1 MMLAWIRLLRLPNH
15 ATAVADVLAGWL
27 IVSRSTTLEPP
38 PAAFWAAAAASL
50 ALYAAGMVLNDVA
63 DLELDRRERP
73 ERPLPSGQI
82 AVARAAAAGW
92 MLLVG
97 GVAAGAV
104 AAVLAGHWQVL
115 AVAAGLA
122 AAVWIYDFAAKSTPA
137 GPLVMG
143 GCRGL
148 NWLLGMTAAGGP
160 QAAEWLLPAGM
171 GIYVA
176 GVTFYARQEAGRS
189 RRLPLGLAT
198 AVMAAGLAVGG
209 WFVVL
214 LAADGGSDWLSRAG
228 LDNWLLLWAVL
239 ASSVLF
245 RCIMG
250 IATPESGNVQRAV
263 GNAIMSIITLDA
275 VLVLSA
281 CGERWAIAVLLLLVP
296 FVLSRRL
303 ASPT

>member
-1 MMLAWIRLLRLPNH
+1 
-15 ATAVADVLAGWL
+15 
-27 IVSRSTTLEPP
+27 
-38 PAAFWAAAAASL
+38 
-50 ALYAAGMVLNDVA
+50 
-63 DLELDRRERP
+63 
-73 ERPLPSGQI
+73 
-82 AVARAAAAGW
+82 
-92 MLLVG
+92 
-97 GVAAGAV
+97 
-104 AAVLAGHWQVL
+104 
-115 AVAAGLA
+115 
-122 AAVWIYDFAAKSTPA
+122 
-137 GPLVMG
+137 
-143 GCRGL
+143 
-148 NWLLGMTAAGGP
+148 
-160 QAAEWLLPAGM
+160 
-171 GIYVA
+171 
-176 GVTFYARQEAGRS
+176 
-189 RRLPLGLAT
+189 
-198 AVMAAGLAVGG
+198 MAAGLAVGG